1 MSAKEFLNFKKFGE
15 NKGVKLKYLL
25 IIVILCLSFSV
36 AFILRAYP
44 IKYGASLNEFDP
56 FFDFR
61 ATQYIVDHG
70 INAYLKWHDT
80 MSWYPEGRDVATTSQ
95 SGLHITAAVLYEI
108 FGFNMSLI
116 DFVIWFP
123 VVIGSLSTALMF
135 LLVRAI
141 TGKNVPGLIASV
153 FFAVS
158 PAIIQRGNLG
168 WFKSE
173 PLGIFYGL
181 GGAYLFISALREK
194 KYKFLIPKAIFSGII
209 VGLALAS
216 WGGGEYFAIPIAI
229 FIFILA
235 FVSNNLKNPLLVSV
249 LFTISIFLVALAFP
263 RPGTSFVL
271 GLPGILLMTST
282 GFLFVATLVR
292 RKSSE
297 KNAIRNTVIVFGIFV
312 IIGIVIVS
320 QGLYKTPSF
329 RYLNAINPFLSSQ
342 NSLVQSVAE
351 HSTPTIV
358 DYFREFSILIIF
370 SGLGAW
376 VAFRNKDNRMMIFAL
391 IMGLTGI
398 YISATFA
405 RLLVFA
411 SIGMVILSS
420 IGIYEVI
427 RSITSI
433 KRDTEKQNIGPN
445 QSKTKSSSINK
456 VKTQK
461 YIFVYMAFA
470 SILIVMLAIPMIYDS
485 NSNWIS
491 SADVPTSIAN
501 GATNFRITT
510 HDWIDALHWISK
522 NTPKD
527 SVIASWWDY
536 GYWITSLGNRTTL
549 ADNATINSTRIST
562 IAKMLMSPEQEG
574 WKIANN
580 LKANYILIYVVGQ
593 KLPAI
598 DPVNKSPIFTLG
610 GGGDES
616 KKHWFITIGGFN
628 ESKYS
633 ESDLSTPKQKFWDSL
648 LGHMMPFKTLG
659 YYDPTKG
666 ILSPTYLPNST
677 PFYVKDIK
685 YPTGNSSE
693 PLTLAYAS
701 PSLVSNNP
709 GLFFGV
715 LIYKVNH
722 NFAFDNNQQNNS
734 SKNTTESGS
743 SHKTA
748 ATAAKTTQ
756 NNATAAKAA
765 KAAKTTQNNATTSAA
780 NNKSNITNN
789 NNISS
794 HSMATNK
801 TSNTADIET
810 TQGQIKI
817 QFFPN
822 QAPNHVKNFIN
833 LANKGFYDGTIFHRI
848 VKGFVIQGGDP
859 NTKNDSNKEAWGTGG
874 PGYTVNAEF
883 NNISHDRGIV
893 SMARTADPNSAGS
906 QFFIVLNDSK
916 FLDNQY
922 TVFGKVIEG
931 MNVVDKI
938 ANVSTNAMDQ
948 PKDPNSARIN
958 KIIIN

>member
-1 MSAKEFLNFKKFGE
+1 MSVKEFLNFKKFGE
-15 NKGVKLKYLL
+15 NQGVKLKYLL

-44 IKYGASLNEFDP
+44 MKYGPSLNEFDP

-95 SGLHITAAVLYEI
+95 SGLHITAAVLYKI
-108 FGFNMSLI
+108 FGYNMSLM

-135 LLVRAI
+135 LLVRSI
-141 TGKNVPGLIASV
+141 TGKNVPGLIASI

-194 KYKFLIPKAIFSGII
+194 KYKYLIPKAIFSGII

-216 WGGGEYFAIPIAI
+216 WGGGEYFVIPIAI

-235 FVSNNLKNPLLVSV
+235 FVSNDLKNPLLVSV
-249 LFTISIFLVALAFP
+249 LFTISIFVVALAFP

-271 GLPGILLMTST
+271 GLPGILLMVST
-282 GFLFVATLVR
+282 GFLAVATLIR

-297 KNAIRNTVIVFGIFV
+297 KNAIRNIAIVFGIFV

-320 QGLYKTPSF
+320 HGLYKTPSF

-411 SIGMVILSS
+411 SISIVMLSS

-427 RSITSI
+427 RSITSV
-433 KRDTEKQNIGPN
+433 KRHTEKQNIGPN
-445 QSKTKSSSINK
+445 QIKSKSLALNK
-456 VKTQK
+456 VKTEK
-461 YIFVYMAFA
+461 YIFVYMAFS
-470 SILIVMLAIPMIYDS
+470 SILIVILTIPMMYDS

-510 HDWIDALHWISK
+510 PDWTDALHWMSK

-549 ADNATINSTRIST
+549 ADNATINSTRIAT

-580 LKANYILIYVVGQ
+580 LKADYILIYVVGQ

-616 KKHWFITIGGFN
+616 KKHWFITIGGFD

-648 LGHMMPFKTLG
+648 LGHMMPFKTIG

-666 ILSPTYLPNST
+666 ILSPTYLPEST

-685 YPTGNSSE
+685 YPPGNSSE

-722 NFAFDNNQQNNS
+722 NFTFDNNQQNTS
-734 SKNTTESGS
+734 SKNATKDN
-743 SHKTA
+743 HKA
-748 ATAAKTTQ
+748 AEAAAASKVIHTQ
-756 NNATAAKAA
+756 NNATSS
-765 KAAKTTQNNATTSAA
+765 SAA
-780 NNKSNITNN
+780 NNKSNIISN

-794 HSMATNK
+794 HSMTTNN

-817 QFFPN
+817 QFFPDK
-822 QAPNHVKNFIN
+822 APNTVKNFIN
-833 LANKGFYDGTIFHRI
+833 LAKKGFYDGTIFHRI

-874 PGYTVNAEF
+874 PGYTINAEF

-958 KIIIN
+958 KIIIK

>member
-1 MSAKEFLNFKKFGE
+1 M
-15 NKGVKLKYLL
+15 
-25 IIVILCLSFSV
+25 
-36 AFILRAYP
+36 
-44 IKYGASLNEFDP
+44 
-56 FFDFR
+56 
-61 ATQYIVDHG
+61 
-70 INAYLKWHDT
+70 
-80 MSWYPEGRDVATTSQ
+80 TSQ
-95 SGLHITAAVLYEI
+95 SGLHLTAAILYKI
-108 FGFNMSLI
+108 FGFNLSLM
-116 DFVIWFP
+116 DFVIWLP
-123 VVIGSLSTALMF
+123 VVIGSASTILVF
-135 LLVRAI
+135 LLLRAI

-153 FFAVS
+153 FLAVS

-181 GGAYLFISALREK
+181 GGTYLFISALKETR
-194 KYKFLIPKAIFSGII
+194 YKFLVPKAVFSGVII
-209 VGLALAS
+209 GLALAS
-216 WGGGEYFAIPIAI
+216 WGGGEYFVIPIAL
-229 FIFILA
+229 FILVLA

-249 LFTISIFLVALAFP
+249 LFTISLLSTALVFP
-263 RPGTSFVL
+263 RPGTSFVF
-271 GLPGILLMTST
+271 GLPGILLMGST
-282 GFLFVATLVR
+282 VFLSIATLVR
-292 RKSSE
+292 KKSSE
-297 KNAIRNTVIVFGIFV
+297 KNGLRNTAIVFGVFI
-312 IIGIVIVS
+312 IIGIAIIS
-320 QGLYKTPSF
+320 AGLYKSPSF

-376 VAFRNKDNRMMIFAL
+376 IAFKNRDNHMMIFAL

-411 SIGMVILSS
+411 SVSIVVLSG

-433 KRDTEKQNIGPN
+433 KGNTERQNIVSN
-445 QSKTKSSSINK
+445 QKNAKPLINAIKTYKH
-456 VKTQK
+456 
-461 YIFVYMAFA
+461 YFVYIAFS
-470 SILIVMLAIPMIYDS
+470 SILIFMITIPMIYDS

-501 GATNFRITT
+501 GGTNYRIKTN
-510 HDWIDALHWISK
+510 DWTDALNWMSK

-549 ADNATINSTRIST
+549 ADNATINSTKIET

-580 LKANYILIYVVGQ
+580 LKADYIVIYVVGQ
-593 KLPAI
+593 KLPAL
-598 DPVNKSPIFTLG
+598 DPINKSPIFVLG

-616 KKHWFITIGGFN
+616 KKHWFIAIGGFN
-628 ESKYS
+628 ETQYS
-633 ESDLSTPKQKFWDSL
+633 ESDLSTPKQKFWASL
-648 LGHMMPFKTLG
+648 LGHMMPFKNIG
-659 YYDPTKG
+659 YYDPNSG
-666 ILSPTYLPNST
+666 MLSPTYQQGAT

-685 YPTGNSSE
+685 YPKGNSSE

-701 PSLVSNNP
+701 PSFESDNP

-722 NFAFDNNQQNNS
+722 NFKFTNGVQTDTTSSKNSTGISNNNS
-734 SKNTTESGS
+734 SAKLTNLQKTS
-743 SHKTA
+743 SSS
-748 ATAAKTTQ
+748 
-756 NNATAAKAA
+756 N
-765 KAAKTTQNNATTSAA
+765 A
-780 NNKSNITNN
+780 NNKSNIAN
-789 NNISS
+789 
-794 HSMATNK
+794 TNK
-801 TSNTADIET
+801 TLSNNMTTSKTATTADIET
-810 TQGQIKI
+810 TQGPITI

-822 QAPNHVKNFIN
+822 EAPHHVQNFID
-833 LANKGFYDGTIFHRI
+833 LAKKGFYDGTVFHRI

-859 NTKNDSNKEAWGTGG
+859 NTKNDSNRGAWGTGG
-874 PGYTVNAEF
+874 PGYQINEEF
-883 NNISHDRGIV
+883 NNISHARGIV
-893 SMARTADPNSAGS
+893 SMARSSDPNSAGS

-922 TVFGKVIEG
+922 TVFGKVIQG

-938 ANVSTNAMDQ
+938 ANLPTNAMDQ
-948 PKDPNSARIN
+948 PRDSNLARIN
-958 KIIIN
+958 KVIVH

>member
-1 MSAKEFLNFKKFGE
+1 MSAKEFLNFKKLGE
-15 NKGVKLKYLL
+15 SKGVKLKYLL

-44 IKYGASLNEFDP
+44 VKYGASLNEFDP

-70 INAYLKWHDT
+70 INAYFKWHDT
-80 MSWYPEGRDVATTSQ
+80 MSWYPEGRDVAITSQ
-95 SGLHITAAVLYEI
+95 SGLHITAAILYKI
-108 FGFNMSLI
+108 FGYNIPLM

-123 VVIGSLSTALMF
+123 VVIGSLSTVLTF
-135 LLVRAI
+135 LLVRSI
-141 TGKNVPGLIASV
+141 TGKSVPGLIASI

-181 GGAYLFISALREK
+181 GGAYLFISALREN

-216 WGGGEYFAIPIAI
+216 WGGGQYFAIPIAI

-235 FVSNNLKNPLLVSV
+235 FVSDNLKNHLLVSV

-263 RPGTSFVL
+263 RPGTSFVF
-271 GLPGILLMTST
+271 GLPGILLMVST
-282 GFLFVATLVR
+282 GFLFVATMVR

-297 KNAIRNTVIVFGIFV
+297 KNAIRNTAIVFGIFV
-312 IIGIVIVS
+312 IIGIAVIS
-320 QGLYKTPSF
+320 AGLYKTPSF

-391 IMGLTGI
+391 IIGLTGI

-411 SIGMVILSS
+411 SISMIILSS
-420 IGIYEVI
+420 IGIYEII

-433 KRDTEKQNIGPN
+433 KRDTEKQNIKPDQN
-445 QSKTKSSSINK
+445 KVKSSINK
-456 VKTQK
+456 VKTEK
-461 YIFVYMAFA
+461 YIFVYMAFS
-470 SILIVMLAIPMIYDS
+470 SILIVMLTIPMMYDS

-501 GATNFRITT
+501 GATNYRITT
-510 HDWIDALHWISK
+510 NDWVDALHWMSK

-549 ADNATINSTRIST
+549 ADNATINSTRIET

-580 LKANYILIYVVGQ
+580 LKADYILVYVVGQ

-598 DPVNKSPIFTLG
+598 DPSNKSPIFTLG

-628 ESKYS
+628 EANYS
-633 ESDLSTPKQKFWDSL
+633 EADLSTPKQKFWDSL
-648 LGHMMPFKTLG
+648 LGHMMPFKTIG
-659 YYDPTKG
+659 YYDPTRG
-666 ILSPTYLPNST
+666 TLSPTYNPNST

-685 YPTGNSSE
+685 YPRGNSSE
-693 PLTLAYAS
+693 PLTLVYAS

-722 NFAFDNNQQNNS
+722 NFTFDNNQQSNSLKDSLGNN
-734 SKNTTESGS
+734 
-743 SHKTA
+743 HK
-748 ATAAKTTQ
+748 ATATVKATTAKVTQ
-756 NNATAAKAA
+756 NNATSA
-765 KAAKTTQNNATTSAA
+765 AA
-780 NNKSNITNN
+780 NNKSNIINN

-794 HSMATNK
+794 HSMTTNK
-801 TSNTADIET
+801 TSNIANIET

-833 LANKGFYDGTIFHRI
+833 LAKKGFYDGTVFHRI

-874 PGYTVNAEF
+874 PGYTINAEF

-893 SMARTADPNSAGS
+893 SMARTSDPNSAGS

-931 MNVVDKI
+931 MDVVDKI
-938 ANVSTNAMDQ
+938 ANISTNAMDQ